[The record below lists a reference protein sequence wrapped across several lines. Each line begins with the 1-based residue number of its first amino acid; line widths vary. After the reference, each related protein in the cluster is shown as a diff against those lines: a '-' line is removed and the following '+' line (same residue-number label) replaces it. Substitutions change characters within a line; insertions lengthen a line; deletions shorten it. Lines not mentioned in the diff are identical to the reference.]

1 MSLGVFVYVCVPVC
15 VCVGLS
21 VCISVSRCVCVCVRI
36 FLSLPLPWSVGVPV
50 CLSPTK
56 TYTRAHK
63 ILEGSS
69 PARPT
74 RLPHIP
80 NLDPKSHTFDLD
92 TLFNIIKAHSGL
104 ERVPRKR
111 GFWMP
116 FLGASPPKR
125 SRVPRESPASPPRVP
140 RKPQRISCESPA
152 SPLHRLRFH
161 TRTDDCRSHGVCT
174 WMRFWSAFQH

>member
-1 MSLGVFVYVCVPVC
+1 MYIIVNCSPGLRTSLQHKRQF
-15 VCVGLS
+15 S
-21 VCISVSRCVCVCVRI
+21 VC
-36 FLSLPLPWSVGVPV
+36 F
-50 CLSPTK
+50 CLQS
-56 TYTRAHK
+56 K

-161 TRTDDCRSHGVCT
+161 TRTDDCRSLQIEQQMPPSNLMGCAHGCD
-174 WMRFWSAFQH
+174 FGQLSNIELP